1 MSEVVVLIQPRAV
14 LISVALVII
23 KEDAEVLPPEV
34 MLISMD
40 VGEPTLLPLGELC
53 MSPPP
58 PHHPWRAG
66 GQHIGGGVLVED
78 PTQENPPPTFWSTS

>member
-1 MSEVVVLIQPRAV
+1 MVLIQPRAV

-40 VGEPTLLPLGELC
+40 VGEPTLLLFEGEHRFGKGKITHGEMRPC
-53 MSPPP
+53 KRYSTGWVSNSPK
-58 PHHPWRAG
+58 
-66 GQHIGGGVLVED
+66 I
-78 PTQENPPPTFWSTS
+78 

>member
-1 MSEVVVLIQPRAV
+1 MVLIQPRAV

-53 MSPPP
+53 MSPP
-58 PHHPWRAG
+58 
-66 GQHIGGGVLVED
+66 
-78 PTQENPPPTFWSTS
+78 